1 MTAHDQDE
9 PHTVGCPGCQILG
22 LLTRVA
28 ELEVENAQLRAGK
41 LTPPEVSG
49 WTIYANGVEVEHIVT
64 DSGVQ
69 PVGLEPGVPYEIRAV
84 LGHRA
89 IL

>member
-28 ELEVENAQLRAGK
+28 ELEAENAQLRAGK
-41 LTPPEVSG
+41 LTAPEVTS
-49 WTIYANGVEVEHIVT
+49 WTVRANGQTIEHMVT
-64 DSGVQ
+64 DAGLQ
-69 PVGLEPGVPYEIRAV
+69 PLGLLPGVPYEIHV
-84 LGHRA
+84 VGHWEV
-89 IL
+89 